1 MERTYLAQYH
11 LSLALLEVSVYIS
24 QFYTLASFGVG
35 DVHFE
40 GIGKP
45 FSCALIIWAAVC
57 NITGAVRFFRTQ
69 DRILTGRKVCAGG
82 WDLMAEGIGVFVVCL
97 FSILEWR
104 CCEGT
109 PRLTRIA

>member
-24 QFYTLASFGVG
+24 QFYTLASFGIG

-57 NITGAVRFFRTQ
+57 NITGAVRFFRMQ
-69 DRILTGRKVCAGG
+69 DRVLNGKKVRSGG
-82 WDLMAEGIGVFVVCL
+82 WDLLAEGIGVFVVCL
-97 FSILEWR
+97 FHVPGDPTEKKI
-104 CCEGT
+104 G
-109 PRLTRIA
+109 